1 MDEVVRAQ
9 IAEIQSADRAT
20 QGRAFDFLMEATDRP
35 VDWAYEAWDDL
46 LAALT
51 HKDNHQRA
59 IAAQLLCNLS
69 ASDPEG
75 RMLHDFD
82 ALLAVTRDERF
93 VTARHCLLAL
103 WKIGVAGE
111 PQKRRV
117 VDGLAGRFSDCAAEK
132 NFTLIRFDILQG
144 LRKLY
149 DRVKDETIREK
160 ALELIATE
168 DDPKYRKKYASV
180 WKIK

>member
-1 MDEVVRAQ
+1 MDEAVRAR
-9 IAEIQSADRAT
+9 IADIHSADRTA
-20 QGRAFDFLMEATDRP
+20 QGQAFSDLMEATDRP

-46 LAALT
+46 LATLT

-69 ASDPEG
+69 GSDPEG
-75 RMLHDFD
+75 RMLRDFD
-82 ALLAVTRDERF
+82 ALLAATRDERF

-103 WKIGVAGE
+103 WKIGAAGE

-117 VDGLAGRFSDCAAEK
+117 VAGLAGRFADCAAEK
-132 NFTLIRFDILQG
+132 NCTLIRYDILLG
-144 LRKLY
+144 LRRLY

-168 DDPKYRKKYASV
+168 DDPKYRKKYAGV